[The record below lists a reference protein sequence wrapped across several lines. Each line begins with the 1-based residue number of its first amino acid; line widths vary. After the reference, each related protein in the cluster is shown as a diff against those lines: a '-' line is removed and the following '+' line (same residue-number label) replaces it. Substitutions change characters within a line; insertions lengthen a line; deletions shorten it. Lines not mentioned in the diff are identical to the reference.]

1 MHVSLTTQYSQI
13 KISTLPLVQ
22 TIKTQHI
29 VVKRERRY
37 QKSLL
42 LHPLLYKSG
51 DAPQILP
58 LDHIL
63 VTTNLP
69 LLIFQKYC

>member
-1 MHVSLTTQYSQI
+1 MHVSLIAQYSQI

-22 TIKTQHI
+22 NIKTQHI
-29 VVKRERRY
+29 VVERERRH

-42 LHPLLYKSG
+42 LHPLLYKNG

-58 LDHIL
+58 LDLIL
-63 VTTNLP
+63 MIINLP
-69 LLIFQKYC
+69 LHIFQKYC